1 MKKIIAIFLIM
12 IILFALVSNV
22 VFAKTGTINTTTV
35 RMRREANTSS
45 DILQLIGEE
54 SEVEILGEENG
65 WYKVEYNGITGY
77 VSSDYVDV
85 EGEEPDE
92 TNPADVPEEPETPDE
107 PAAPETPPTTS
118 TPEEP
123 TDNTLDNPTTN
134 EEPNNNNVEEPSNN
148 EPSANAESSIRLT
161 KDAELRRVPSFAS
174 KKYNTISEGTTVTVI
189 DNLNNWCK
197 ITDGTNSGWVIRQN
211 VD

>member
-65 WYKVEYNGITGY
+65 WYRVEYDGITGY

-92 TNPADVPEEPETPDE
+92 TNPTDVSEEPVGVTLNVGLLSLVSSHSNFWFVSLITLPR
-107 PAAPETPPTTS
+107 ACS
-118 TPEEP
+118 IINNG
-123 TDNTLDNPTTN
+123 DN
-134 EEPNNNNVEEPSNN
+134 
-148 EPSANAESSIRLT
+148 
-161 KDAELRRVPSFAS
+161 FAF
-174 KKYNTISEGTTVTVI
+174 
-189 DNLNNWCK
+189 
-197 ITDGTNSGWVIRQN
+197 
-211 VD
+211 

>member
-65 WYKVEYNGITGY
+65 WYKVECDGITGY

-85 EGEEPDE
+85 EGEEP
-92 TNPADVPEEPETPDE
+92 
-107 PAAPETPPTTS
+107 
-118 TPEEP
+118 
-123 TDNTLDNPTTN
+123 
-134 EEPNNNNVEEPSNN
+134 SNN
-148 EPSANAESSIRLT
+148 EPSANVESSITLT

>member
-1 MKKIIAIFLIM
+1 MKKIIAIFLIIM
-12 IILFALVSNV
+12 ILFAIISNV
-22 VFAKTGTINTTTV
+22 VFAETGTINTTTV
-35 RMRREANTSS
+35 RMRREASTSS

-65 WYKVEYNGITGY
+65 WYRVEYDGITGY

-92 TNPADVPEEPETPDE
+92 TNPTDVSEEPETPEE
-107 PAAPETPPTTS
+107 PAAPEIPPTTTP
-118 TPEEP
+118 TPEVP
-123 TDNTLDNPTTN
+123 TDNTLDEPTSN
-134 EEPNNNNVEEPSNN
+134 EEPSNTAQEPANN
-148 EPSANAESSIRLT
+148 EPSTGAESSITLT

-174 KKYNTISEGTTVTVI
+174 KKFNTISEGTTVTVI
-189 DNLNNWCK
+189 DSLNNWCK